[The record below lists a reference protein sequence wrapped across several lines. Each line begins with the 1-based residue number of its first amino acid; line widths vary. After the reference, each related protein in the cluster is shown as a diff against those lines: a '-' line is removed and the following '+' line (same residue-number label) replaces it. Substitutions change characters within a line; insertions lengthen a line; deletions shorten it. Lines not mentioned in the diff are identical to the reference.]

1 MEEAS
6 SSSELE
12 EACTLEV
19 GASSLAEVAPGSRQE
34 HRTVGIAALEA
45 SLEASLEVAWVALGN
60 RQEHRTVGIVAW
72 EALEVGA
79 VVEEVVDCSTSG
91 SRLDN
96 KLRDILGDRV
106 VVAVPEEEEEEPLQ
120 GLEEAS

>member
-1 MEEAS
+1 M
-6 SSSELE
+6 
-12 EACTLEV
+12 
-19 GASSLAEVAPGSRQE
+19 AP
-34 HRTVGIAALEA
+34 
-45 SLEASLEVAWVALGN
+45 GN

-79 VVEEVVDCSTSG
+79 VVEEVVGCSTFG

-96 KLRDILGDRV
+96 KLRDRVVDRV
-106 VVAVPEEEEEEPLQ
+106 VVAVPEEAEEPPQ